1 MRKKT
6 PPLNDASTSSSEEQQ
21 TDAAPTIDLF
31 HKKALK
37 YKCSSLF
44 SLSLSLS
51 WYVKYKKLMN
61 FEVFPKPS
69 VIFHHEKKNFAKSKF
84 RVYPKKNRPNRS
96 QNKKKNKQKKCS
108 EKEGKERAER
118 DSTCCRHHHHHH
130 HHHRAR
136 LTRQKSL

>member
-6 PPLNDASTSSSEEQQ
+6 PPLHDASTSSSEEQQ
-21 TDAAPTIDLF
+21 TDSAPTIDLF

-44 SLSLSLS
+44 SLLSLSLSLSLS

-84 RVYPKKNRPNRS
+84 RVYQKKTDQTEAKTRRKT
-96 QNKKKNKQKKCS
+96 NKKSAQKKKGKS
-108 EKEGKERAER
+108 EQRE
-118 DSTCCRHHHHHH
+118 TLYVVVIIIIIIIII
-130 HHHRAR
+130 AR
-136 LTRQKSL
+136 V

>member
-1 MRKKT
+1 MMHRRRHRKNNRQTQRQQLISFTKKR
-6 PPLNDASTSSSEEQQ
+6 LNINAR
-21 TDAAPTIDLF
+21 L
-31 HKKALK
+31 
-37 YKCSSLF
+37 SSL

-69 VIFHHEKKNFAKSKF
+69 VMHEKKKIFIKNLFIQKKKQT
-84 RVYPKKNRPNRS
+84 PKNKQKTG

-118 DSTCCRHHHHHH
+118 DSTCCRHHHHH
-130 HHHRAR
+130 RAR